1 VIAAVQAPYL
11 IFMVA
16 GLILAWR
23 SGRWRRWLAAFIIM
37 ITAYMWLMTISVL
50 SIVRYMGPTLGLL
63 LPFAALA
70 LVTLW
75 EWFRRRSQPRPAV

>member
-1 VIAAVQAPYL
+1 MLV
-11 IFMVA
+11 MTVA
-16 GLILAWR
+16 
-23 SGRWRRWLAAFIIM
+23 
-37 ITAYMWLMTISVL
+37 VL

-75 EWFRRRSQPRPAV
+75 EWFRRRSQRRVAA